1 MQVKCPLNVTIAVYN
16 SDWKGRRLGNTI
28 SIWYAWKL
36 AGILLARWPRE
47 THVLQKSLQK
57 FNTQKKHLNCCMCI
71 LMCMCVCMTSTVP
84 GWPGLSCGCCPCP
97 RPSSPPSTYPFL
109 PSLPGTMLRAPASVQ
124 CSLHQLPAGRPSCN
138 SFLPLSMKA
147 MVFQRGRL
155 FPASGHGRL
164 LLLLP

>member
-1 MQVKCPLNVTIAVYN
+1 MFCKKVYRSSIHKKSILIDSCLHVHINVHVCVYDQYCTWMAQV
-16 SDWKGRRLGNTI
+16 S
-28 SIWYAWKL
+28 
-36 AGILLARWPRE
+36 
-47 THVLQKSLQK
+47 
-57 FNTQKKHLNCCMCI
+57 
-71 LMCMCVCMTSTVP
+71 
-84 GWPGLSCGCCPCP
+84 GLSCGCCPCP